1 VKSGT
6 ASADI
11 AVCPA
16 GILYKA
22 SVNVMG
28 AVLAVRSNVSEV
40 SRRPSIGPDTM
51 VCPLQKVPKSSAKLS
66 INPDGDD
73 RLSNAVTSLQ
83 CLQGVSGTFRLAMR
97 QVLRPVGCAGGKRV
111 AATAPGACLC
121 LQSKGAT
128 HLCAWD
134 TLATVSSKKSPAGIN
149 GKGAPPASWLLG
161 RNSLQPTRQT
171 SPVIEWPLLPPP
183 P

>member
-1 VKSGT
+1 MKSGT

-22 SVNVMG
+22 SVKVMG

-51 VCPLQKVPKSSAKLS
+51 VCPLQKVPKSLAELS
-66 INPDGDD
+66 INPNGDD

-83 CLQGVSGTFRLAMR
+83 CLQGVSG
-97 QVLRPVGCAGGKRV
+97 
-111 AATAPGACLC
+111 
-121 LQSKGAT
+121 
-128 HLCAWD
+128 
-134 TLATVSSKKSPAGIN
+134 I
-149 GKGAPPASWLLG
+149 
-161 RNSLQPTRQT
+161 
-171 SPVIEWPLLPPP
+171 
-183 P
+183 